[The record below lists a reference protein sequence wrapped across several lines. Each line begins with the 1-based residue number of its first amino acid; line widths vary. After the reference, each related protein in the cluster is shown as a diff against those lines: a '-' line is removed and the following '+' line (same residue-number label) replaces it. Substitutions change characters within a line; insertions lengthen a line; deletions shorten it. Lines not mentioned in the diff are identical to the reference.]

1 MSSVPTKL
9 RTMPRRESNVRDQ
22 SQIGWTEMG
31 AYLIAGSAAA
41 AFGLSRRTWPGAAIA
56 LGGAALIAR
65 GITTSVDLEGACV
78 VSQTID
84 RSADEI
90 YQMIRS
96 VPSWP
101 SFVKSL
107 HSAREEN
114 SFVVWQADVDGK
126 RLRGRVEIMDESPG
140 QYIRFRTEDDDL
152 LREISVELR
161 KAPGERGTEVSVE
174 INWVGYGMALQELFQ
189 SAAGTSSEQ
198 LAREGL
204 RCLKQSLE
212 AGEIATTVGQPHG
225 ARGLR
230 GKMERVMLRESP
242 VEDQRIRPTSE
253 SEGKTPE
260 AAAS

>member
-56 LGGAALIAR
+56 LGGAALITR
-65 GITTSVDLEGACV
+65 GITTSVDLEGSCV

-101 SFVKSL
+101 S
-107 HSAREEN
+107 
-114 SFVVWQADVDGK
+114 
-126 RLRGRVEIMDESPG
+126 
-140 QYIRFRTEDDDL
+140 
-152 LREISVELR
+152 
-161 KAPGERGTEVSVE
+161 
-174 INWVGYGMALQELFQ
+174 
-189 SAAGTSSEQ
+189 
-198 LAREGL
+198 
-204 RCLKQSLE
+204 
-212 AGEIATTVGQPHG
+212 
-225 ARGLR
+225 
-230 GKMERVMLRESP
+230 
-242 VEDQRIRPTSE
+242 
-253 SEGKTPE
+253 
-260 AAAS
+260 